1 MQLGTYTI
9 IPANAANPIAI
20 SLIVVVRVAVV
31 EVDVPSVGIII
42 GVGSRRPV
50 VVGGNV
56 LSLFIL

>member
-1 MQLGTYTI
+1 VQLGTYTI
-9 IPANAANPIAI
+9 IPANTANPIAI

-31 EVDVPSVGIII
+31 EIDVPGIGIIV

-50 VVGGNV
+50 VVGSNV